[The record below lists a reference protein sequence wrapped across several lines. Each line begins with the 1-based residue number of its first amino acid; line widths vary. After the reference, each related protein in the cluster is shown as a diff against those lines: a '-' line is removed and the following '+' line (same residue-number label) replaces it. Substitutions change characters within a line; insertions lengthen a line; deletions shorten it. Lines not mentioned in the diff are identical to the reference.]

1 MKNIS
6 KMSVLI
12 LFLLGNSNFSFTQN
26 AETGVDGLAIGSKQD
41 NTYSAFVIHGP
52 GFPLEGGSKR
62 DILFK
67 FNNAGQS
74 AIRAYRGREW
84 DTALQFLTTRVGGGV
99 DNP

>member
-52 GFPLEGGSKR
+52 GFPLEGGRKLVKVQLGHIEVENGTLLCNFLQPELEVESI
-62 DILFK
+62 ILK
-67 FNNAGQS
+67 
-74 AIRAYRGREW
+74 
-84 DTALQFLTTRVGGGV
+84 
-99 DNP
+99 